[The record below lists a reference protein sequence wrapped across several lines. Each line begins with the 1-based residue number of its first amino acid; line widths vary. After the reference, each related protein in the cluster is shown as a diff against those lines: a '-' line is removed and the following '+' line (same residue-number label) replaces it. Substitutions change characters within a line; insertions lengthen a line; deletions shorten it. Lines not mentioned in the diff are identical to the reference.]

1 MIHVQPIVFT
11 VRFYEEGKI
20 YPDPFIAVAT
30 VQLMGAYT
38 IYVGAMNGKI
48 NRQNLRDMAKYF
60 KDFGIKYVLA
70 QRKGVVKQ
78 FPIEDY
84 L

>member
-48 NRQNLRDMAKYF
+48 NR
-60 KDFGIKYVLA
+60 
-70 QRKGVVKQ
+70 
-78 FPIEDY
+78 
-84 L
+84 